1 MATSDSSLRLP
12 FKAAPGHSGDEGF
25 TLIELLVVTVI
36 MGVLA
41 GLAIAVFLGQR
52 EKALDSSLRSDLNSA
67 AKTAESLTTDA
78 PLDAGA
84 FTAADF
90 AGEGFTASPENE
102 VAIAGSR
109 ADGYCVRAFND
120 FANAD
125 SAANAMW
132 FDSEAGGLAG
142 APGGPPVGGACEGVA
157 AGLFIAIG

>member
-1 MATSDSSLRLP
+1 MGAS
-12 FKAAPGHSGDEGF
+12 PGHSGDEGF

-52 EKALDSSLRSDLNSA
+52 EKAVDSSLRSDLNSV
-67 AKTAESLTTDA
+67 AKAAESLSADA
-78 PLDAGA
+78 PQSVVA

-90 AGEGFTASPENE
+90 AGEGFAASPENE

-120 FANAD
+120 LANAD

-132 FDSEAGGLAG
+132 FDSEAGGLFG
-142 APGGPPVGGACEGVA
+142 EPGGPPVGGACEGVA
-157 AGLFIAIG
+157 AGLFVSIG